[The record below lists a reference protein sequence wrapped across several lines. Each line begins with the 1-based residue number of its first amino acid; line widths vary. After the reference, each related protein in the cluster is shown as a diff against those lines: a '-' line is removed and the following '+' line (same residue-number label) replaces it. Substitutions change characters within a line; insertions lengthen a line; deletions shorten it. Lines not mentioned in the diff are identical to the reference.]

1 MEILLEPT
9 SNKLMVDPHGFE
21 GHLKMEVKRRSVKAK
36 ELRERCIIT
45 AFKLSNQEW
54 YEHVSPKVTS
64 FTRWQSLQDGEEIML
79 G

>member
-1 MEILLEPT
+1 MKMEILLEAT
-9 SNKLMVDPHGFE
+9 SNKLSVGY
-21 GHLKMEVKRRSVKAK
+21 LKMVAKRQSVKVK

-45 AFKLSNQEW
+45 AFKLSKQER
-54 YEHVSPKVTS
+54 YEHVSPKVTN